1 MKPYIDLKTAE
12 TLANEYIDNAIKVF
26 KENAKNSKLND
37 LLFDYFKKP
46 EIVWKKRGFRIGAS
60 YVPYFN
66 LIKMNINYLYSKDAE
81 IFIKDASIHELAH
94 AINHVYFGK
103 GHDKQWKYICKLMN
117 HPAHIYHNYSTP
129 ENKPVYKKLSS
140 SRIF

>member
-26 KENAKNSKLND
+26 KENVKNSKLND

-60 YVPYFN
+60 YIPYFN

-81 IFIKDASIHELAH
+81 IFIKEASIHELALKYCSESH
-94 AINHVYFGK
+94 NRWFPSSTDYCTENRFYF
-103 GHDKQWKYICKLMN
+103 DDRTFQIC
-117 HPAHIYHNYSTP
+117 
-129 ENKPVYKKLSS
+129 
-140 SRIF
+140 